1 MHSIFVQKVVACG
14 GIVHFMALYTLSDEI
29 SRVPNCLLNS
39 LHELVI
45 ELEVFILL
53 SCRKEGVC
61 LPLKEG
67 LELLKL
73 PSNFNLWLSDDPF
86 QFFVFIV

>member
-1 MHSIFVQKVVACG
+1 
-14 GIVHFMALYTLSDEI
+14 MALYTLSDEV
-29 SRVPNCLLNS
+29 SRVSNCLLDS
-39 LHELVI
+39 LHKLVI
-45 ELEVFILL
+45 ELKVFVLL

-67 LELLKL
+67 LKLLKL
-73 PSNFNLWLSDDPF
+73 PSNFNLGLSNDPF